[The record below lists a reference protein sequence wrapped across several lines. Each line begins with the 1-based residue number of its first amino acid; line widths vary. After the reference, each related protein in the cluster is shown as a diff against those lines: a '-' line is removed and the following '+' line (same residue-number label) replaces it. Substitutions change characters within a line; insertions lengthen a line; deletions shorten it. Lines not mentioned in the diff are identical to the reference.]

1 MILHLSIFISRGGI
15 YYRSV
20 FFFVH
25 HKSKMLAAQVQ
36 KIAPYSSM
44 IFDCA
49 ESGNASKM
57 AQDMIAQSKSM

>member
-1 MILHLSIFISRGGI
+1 MGYIIDLF
-15 YYRSV
+15 